1 MRFNYWEDFLSLVF
15 PETCCLCNRSL
26 FPFEEQLCKICIS
39 RLPITNY
46 HLIPDENDLKT
57 KLLGLAAVEK
67 VMAYLRFSKKGLSQR
82 LLHQIK
88 YRNKPMLAKVL
99 GIQYG
104 NLLKETYDSNTWDF
118 VTPVPLHKS
127 KLSIRGY
134 NQSEQF
140 AVGIAEALEIEC
152 KLFLSR
158 KLPTLTQTNKSRIER
173 WENVTNVFDACFT
186 EEIKGKRLL
195 LVDDVMTTG
204 ATLASCAHTL
214 TTHQPDTLDLAVL
227 AAGK

>member
-26 FPFEEQLCKICIS
+26 FPFEDQLCKICIS

-46 HLIPDENDLKT
+46 HLIPKENDLKT
-57 KLLGLAAVEK
+57 KVLGLAPVGR
-67 VMAYLRFSKKGLSQR
+67 VMAYLRFSKKGLSQK

-88 YRNKPMLAKVL
+88 YKSKPILAKVL
-99 GIQYG
+99 GFQYG
-104 NLLKETYDSNTWDF
+104 ILLKETFDSDTWDF
-118 VTPVPLHKS
+118 VIPVPLHES
-127 KLSIRGY
+127 KLRIRGY

-140 AVGIAEALEIEC
+140 AIGIAEALEIEC
-152 KLFLSR
+152 RLFLSR
-158 KLPTLTQTNKSRIER
+158 KIPTVTQTNKSRMER
-173 WENVTNVFDACFT
+173 WENVSEVFEACFKDK
-186 EEIKGKRLL
+186 IKGKRLL

-204 ATLASCAHTL
+204 ATLASCANTL
-214 TTHQPDTLDLAVL
+214 TTYQPDTLDLAVL

>member
-26 FPFEEQLCKICIS
+26 FPFEDQLCKICIS
-39 RLPITNY
+39 QLPITNY

-57 KLLGLAAVEK
+57 KLLGLTAAGR
-67 VMAYLRFSKKGLSQR
+67 VMAYLRFSKKGLSQK

-88 YRNKPMLAKVL
+88 YKNKPTLAKVL
-99 GIQYG
+99 GYQYG
-104 NLLKETYDSNTWDF
+104 NLLKDAYNSGTWDF
-118 VTPVPLHKS
+118 VIPVPLHES

-140 AVGIAEALEIEC
+140 AIGMAEALEIEC
-152 KLFLSR
+152 RLFLSR
-158 KLPTLTQTNKSRIER
+158 KVPTVTQTNKSRMER
-173 WENVTNVFDACFT
+173 WENVSDVFEACFT
-186 EEIKGKRLL
+186 DEIRGKRLL

-204 ATLASCAHTL
+204 ATLASCANTL
-214 TTHQPDTLDLAVL
+214 IAHKPDTVDLAVL